1 MKLTGDIWDWVGVK
15 CSNLNLPCNNIQMMG
30 DVKSSGDSRMVAN
43 AVYVDNTSEQFTVNF
58 SEGETTPLITINS
71 EKIIQTL
78 ELQFTLKHDNG
89 TMCIDNIKI
98 LV

>member
-1 MKLTGDIWDWVGVK
+1 MTG
-15 CSNLNLPCNNIQMMG
+15 N
-30 DVKSSGDSRMVAN
+30 VKSSGESRMVAQ
-43 AVYVDNTSEQFTVNF
+43 VGYTDNTSEQFNVNF
-58 SEGETTPLITINS
+58 SEGEITPIITINS

-89 TMCIDNIKI
+89 TMFIDNIKI